1 MEKFL
6 FLLFWLNIFL
16 LKFFKVL
23 FLIFFF
29 FLLSFHTEEHPP
41 EVKLDLSSAVLKE
54 EPVIME
60 VKVQDGAAP
69 VVTAAPP
76 TASSGSGRRKK
87 KQKVEAVVTGRNTP
101 KSDKLERI
109 KFSVVNS
116 KKILL

>member
-1 MEKFL
+1 MFL
-6 FLLFWLNIFL
+6 SED
-16 LKFFKVL
+16 
-23 FLIFFF
+23 

-41 EVKLDLSSAVLKE
+41 EVKPDLSPVIKE

-69 VVTAAPP
+69 VVAAAPPP

-101 KSDKLERI
+101 KSNKLERI
-109 KFSVVNS
+109 KFSVESTVRKDFFENH
-116 KKILL
+116 

>member
-1 MEKFL
+1 MFL
-6 FLLFWLNIFL
+6 SED
-16 LKFFKVL
+16 
-23 FLIFFF
+23 

-41 EVKLDLSSAVLKE
+41 EVKPDLSPVIKE

-69 VVTAAPP
+69 VVAAAPP

-101 KSDKLERI
+101 KSNKLERI
-109 KFSVVNS
+109 KFSVESTVRKDFFENH
-116 KKILL
+116 